1 MRIIKVKKDQSLA
14 DIALQEY
21 GHVEGVFF
29 LVEDN
34 IGLIGITD
42 NIYKEDELLI
52 REEQINASMK
62 TFLADYDIATVKCAR
77 GCGVGYWT
85 IGVDFEV
92 QQGGGYFNND
102 FNNSFFKE
110 YGKKCN

>member
-34 IGLIGITD
+34 ATLIGITD
-42 NIYKEDELLI
+42 NIYEGDQLII
-52 REEQINASMK
+52 REEQINAPMQ
-62 TFLADYDIATVKCAR
+62 TFLADYIIATAKGAR
-77 GCGVGYWT
+77 GCGIGYWT

-92 QQGGGYFNND
+92 QPSPDFNND
-102 FNNSFFKE
+102 FNNDFLN
-110 YGKKCN
+110 YGTNC